1 MKKLS
6 SIFIVSVIVF
16 LSCNGSSDDRTAF
29 EHDDSI
35 AINDSIGDDFPS
47 ETLNL
52 FDEEVIPQSADE
64 LFNDFFYGFTTDQRF
79 QLSRISFPL
88 KGNEGG
94 ENQKITKEEWKADD
108 KFIKQPFFS
117 VIYERERDMV
127 IQKDTS
133 LNQVIVEYYD
143 LQSEAVEKFMF
154 QRTNGQWMLSCF
166 EKSSSFNG
174 PNEDFLEFY
183 SKFVSDTLFQKQSI
197 HTPLRLITSEDDE
210 FGEGGDMELN
220 INDWLEF
227 SREMPLPRDIMT
239 NINYGQPSIS
249 ENRKIL
255 LVEGLSNG
263 LSVKYKFDK
272 MNGRWRLIEIEN

>member
-1 MKKLS
+1 MNKLS
-6 SIFIVSVIVF
+6 SIFIVAVFVF
-16 LSCNGSSDDRTAF
+16 LSCKGSGGDRVAY
-29 EHDDSI
+29 EPDDSI

-47 ETLNL
+47 DSLNL
-52 FDEEVIPQSADE
+52 FDEDVIPTSADE

-94 ENQKITKEEWKADD
+94 KVQ
-108 KFIKQPFFS
+108 
-117 VIYERERDMV
+117 R
-127 IQKDTS
+127 
-133 LNQVIVEYYD
+133 VEYYD
-143 LQSEAVEKFMF
+143 LQSETVEKFNF
-154 QRTNGQWMLSCF
+154 QRTNGQWQLSSF
-166 EKSSSFNG
+166 EKSSSIYG
-174 PNEDFLEFY
+174 PNEDFIEFY
-183 SKFVSDTLFQKQSI
+183 SKFVSDSLFQKQSI

-210 FGEGGDMELN
+210 FGDGGDMELS
-220 INDWLEF
+220 IEDWFEF
-227 SREMPLPRDIMT
+227 SSEMPLPRDVMT

-272 MNGRWRLIEIEN
+272 MNGHWRLIEIEN

>member
-6 SIFIVSVIVF
+6 SIFIVAVFVF
-16 LSCNGSSDDRTAF
+16 LSCKGSGGDRVAY
-29 EHDDSI
+29 EPDDSI

-47 ETLNL
+47 DSLNL
-52 FDEEVIPQSADE
+52 FDEDVIPTSADE

-94 ENQKITKEEWKADD
+94 KVQRVSKEEWKADD
-108 KFIKQPFFS
+108 KFIRQPFFS
-117 VIYERERDMV
+117 VIYERERDMA

-133 LNQVIVEYYD
+133 LNHVVVEYYD
-143 LQSEAVEKFMF
+143 LQSETVEKFNF
-154 QRTNGQWMLSCF
+154 QRTNGQWQLSSF
-166 EKSSSFNG
+166 EKSSSIHG
-174 PNEDFLEFY
+174 PNEDFIEFY
-183 SKFVSDTLFQKQSI
+183 SKFVSDSLFQKQSI
-197 HTPLRLITSEDDE
+197 HTPLSLITSEDDE
-210 FGEGGDMELN
+210 FADGGDMELS
-220 INDWLEF
+220 IEDWFEF
-227 SREMPLPRDIMT
+227 SSEMPLPRDVMT

-272 MNGRWRLIEIEN
+272 MNGHWRLIEIEN

>member
-1 MKKLS
+1 MNKLS
-6 SIFIVSVIVF
+6 SIFIVAVFVF
-16 LSCNGSSDDRTAF
+16 LSCKGSDGDRVAY
-29 EHDDSI
+29 EPDDSI

-47 ETLNL
+47 DSLNL
-52 FDEEVIPQSADE
+52 FDEDVIPTSADE

-94 ENQKITKEEWKADD
+94 KVQRVSKEEWKADD
-108 KFIKQPFFS
+108 KFIRQPFFS
-117 VIYERERDMV
+117 VIYERERDMA

-133 LNQVIVEYYD
+133 LNHVVVEYYD
-143 LQSEAVEKFMF
+143 LQSETVEKFNF
-154 QRTNGQWMLSCF
+154 QRTNGQWQLSSF
-166 EKSSSFNG
+166 EKSSSIYG
-174 PNEDFLEFY
+174 PNEDFIEFY
-183 SKFVSDTLFQKQSI
+183 SKFVSDSLFQKQSI

-210 FGEGGDMELN
+210 LGDGGDMELS
-220 INDWLEF
+220 IEDWFEF
-227 SREMPLPRDIMT
+227 SSEMPLPRDVMT

-272 MNGRWRLIEIEN
+272 MNGHWRLIEIEN